1 MNASTNDLG
10 VNRAARRSRP
20 RSRAL
25 AATGVVAAGGAGA
38 LLAALAGSASAVTTI
53 TVDSAADG
61 AGVAGNCT
69 DGIVGNCTLRDAS
82 LAAVDGDTV
91 TFDAGVSSIT
101 LTGGTVVFQAVSLT
115 GSGSANLAITTTAA
129 PNFYNIFEF
138 SGTGDVVISGM
149 SLTKNRIETQNVG
162 NAKLLD
168 VSISGSSGAYGG
180 ALYAGNDGNLE
191 IVDSNF
197 SQNYST
203 DNGGAVYAYNT
214 GSVTISNSS
223 FTNNDASSAGGAV
236 FFSTNV
242 TGSISI
248 TDSDFAGN
256 HSDESGG
263 AAMIYSDG
271 TANLSISDSTFTDN
285 DSSSWGGVL
294 YIMDSIV
301 DVTINGSSM
310 SGNYSV
316 SGSGVAYIE
325 NSGNLTITNST
336 FENNSSAGG
345 SGALYLNITGDAIIT
360 NSLISGNSAAGGN
373 GGGITKSNS
382 GSLTINNSTLTGNS
396 SLYMGGAIY
405 GAGQVVINQSTITNN
420 LAALGGGGIYLYS
433 GSSVSLSGTI
443 VSGNSATIGYADI
456 ATDTGNTL
464 ALTVNSSLLGDVDP
478 LITVN
483 GSNNISSTNPMVGA
497 LADNGGPTKT
507 MALLD
512 GSPAIDAGPDPV
524 ATFVGND
531 SDQRGL
537 PWVRVFGGMV
547 DIGAFEVQPDPVGP
561 TTSTTAGTDTV
572 VPAFTG

>member
-1 MNASTNDLG
+1 MIDPDRRSSVLVGGYWLEGFGRSDYYTDWIFADLKDGYSCNASTNDLG

-203 DNGGAVYAYNT
+203 DNEWRGLCVQHG
-214 GSVTISNSS
+214 
-223 FTNNDASSAGGAV
+223 F
-236 FFSTNV
+236 
-242 TGSISI
+242 
-248 TDSDFAGN
+248 
-256 HSDESGG
+256 
-263 AAMIYSDG
+263 
-271 TANLSISDSTFTDN
+271 
-285 DSSSWGGVL
+285 
-294 YIMDSIV
+294 
-301 DVTINGSSM
+301 
-310 SGNYSV
+310 
-316 SGSGVAYIE
+316 
-325 NSGNLTITNST
+325 
-336 FENNSSAGG
+336 
-345 SGALYLNITGDAIIT
+345 
-360 NSLISGNSAAGGN
+360 
-373 GGGITKSNS
+373 
-382 GSLTINNSTLTGNS
+382 
-396 SLYMGGAIY
+396 
-405 GAGQVVINQSTITNN
+405 
-420 LAALGGGGIYLYS
+420 
-433 GSSVSLSGTI
+433 
-443 VSGNSATIGYADI
+443 
-456 ATDTGNTL
+456 
-464 ALTVNSSLLGDVDP
+464 
-478 LITVN
+478 
-483 GSNNISSTNPMVGA
+483 
-497 LADNGGPTKT
+497 
-507 MALLD
+507 
-512 GSPAIDAGPDPV
+512 
-524 ATFVGND
+524 GND
-531 SDQRGL
+531 
-537 PWVRVFGGMV
+537 
-547 DIGAFEVQPDPVGP
+547 
-561 TTSTTAGTDTV
+561 
-572 VPAFTG
+572 